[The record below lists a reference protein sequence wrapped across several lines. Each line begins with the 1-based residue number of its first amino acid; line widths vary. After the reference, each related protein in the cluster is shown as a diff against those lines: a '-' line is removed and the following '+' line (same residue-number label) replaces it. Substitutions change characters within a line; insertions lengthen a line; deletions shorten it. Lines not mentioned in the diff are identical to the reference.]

1 MRLRTR
7 RSTRPPKVH
16 AHARAQPSNVVPR
29 PFRHEERVAWSQQ
42 ALRVPSAFEQRM
54 LRVVGGF
61 HGHSASRER
70 VLAPGAYDVQ
80 RVQVFS
86 LRRRVHARVLKPGAL
101 REDVKVRVSMQRRG
115 RVFCTDPRIHGAVL
129 RGEPS
134 EDVHGHG
141 EQPLERR
148 DLVEQRV
155 LTDVS
160 DVDGRR
166 IGRRACGVRHIA
178 VREVRRRQIPLHERA
193 QGAHASASRVTE
205 AAELYG
211 DKPLAA

>member
-70 VLAPGAYDVQ
+70 VLAPGAYDVY
-80 RVQVFS
+80 
-86 LRRRVHARVLKPGAL
+86 G
-101 REDVKVRVSMQRRG
+101 D
-115 RVFCTDPRIHGAVL
+115 
-129 RGEPS
+129 
-134 EDVHGHG
+134 
-141 EQPLERR
+141 
-148 DLVEQRV
+148 
-155 LTDVS
+155 
-160 DVDGRR
+160 
-166 IGRRACGVRHIA
+166 
-178 VREVRRRQIPLHERA
+178 
-193 QGAHASASRVTE
+193 ASRRSSVS
-205 AAELYG
+205 
-211 DKPLAA
+211 